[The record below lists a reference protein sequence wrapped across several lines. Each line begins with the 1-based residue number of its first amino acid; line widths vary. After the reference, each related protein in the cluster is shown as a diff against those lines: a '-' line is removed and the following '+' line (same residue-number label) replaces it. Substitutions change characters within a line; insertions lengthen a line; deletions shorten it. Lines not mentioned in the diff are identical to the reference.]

1 MCRETVLPG
10 RFYGYAASRD
20 RPGTVPVRSRH
31 TFVVL
36 ARLFMSHP
44 FSIYTDEVLA
54 FTLGGRR
61 DDAVTPGMPHDGDVS
76 RFRDRVLRTLAA
88 GGMRHVVLFGLGSGC
103 VARVLALSL
112 PPPVE
117 LTVVCLD
124 PALARGAG
132 RIGGLSWIEPE
143 GRARLLCDTSPWA
156 VWLLLW
162 LAGIGARESLAVF
175 SPEPLDSAEKDRL
188 LALKRLFTGTGLVP
202 LPERDSGPVSRPR
215 ISFASVLS
223 PEEPGLED
231 FFAAIP
237 EYVSEAVALW
247 DAPDVPVAARAASA
261 SPLPVRHL
269 ARPLGRDFAA
279 QRNAMLAACQG
290 DWVFF
295 LDADERPD
303 AALTAMLP
311 GLSAMPGAFAFSFP
325 RLTLYPDADHAKI
338 GYGLWPDL
346 QTRFFR
352 RINPD
357 GTMPRFEQP
366 VHERL
371 VGVAGDTAV
380 VPGASIRH
388 LSRLLKD
395 RGTLAAKLRGF
406 DAASGGGVH
415 HRINRDYPFLPR
427 AFFSEL
433 TSGDG
438 AGVLVPPG
446 TWLAAAG

>member
-1 MCRETVLPG
+1 MP
-10 RFYGYAASRD
+10 
-20 RPGTVPVRSRH
+20 
-31 TFVVL
+31 
-36 ARLFMSHP
+36 HP

-54 FTLGGRR
+54 FALGGRQ
-61 DDAVTPGMPHDGDVS
+61 DNAVTPGVPHEGDVF

-103 VARVLALSL
+103 AARVLARSL

-117 LTVVCLD
+117 LTVVCMD
-124 PALARGAG
+124 PALARGAA
-132 RIGGLSWIEPE
+132 RIGGVSWIAPE
-143 GRARLLCDTSPWA
+143 GRARLLCDTSTWA
-156 VWLLLW
+156 AWLLLW
-162 LAGIGARESLAVF
+162 LAGIGARESLTVF
-175 SPEPLDSAEKDRL
+175 SPEPLDPAEKDRL
-188 LALKRLFTGTGLVP
+188 LALERLFAGTGLVP
-202 LPERDSGPVSRPR
+202 LPGCDSGPVTPPR

-223 PEEPGLED
+223 PEEPDLED

-237 EYVSEAVALW
+237 AVASEAVALW
-247 DAPDVPVAARAASA
+247 DAPDVPAAARAACA
-261 SPLPVRHL
+261 SPVPVRHL
-269 ARPLGRDFAA
+269 GRPLGRDFAA

-303 AALTAMLP
+303 AALAAMLP
-311 GLSAMPGAFAFSFP
+311 GLSAMPGVNVFAFP
-325 RLTLYPDADHAKI
+325 RLTLYPDAGHAKI

-352 RINPD
+352 RINSD
-357 GTMPRFEQP
+357 GTMPRFERP

-433 TSGDG
+433 VSGVG
-438 AGVLVPPG
+438 PRVLVPPG
-446 TWLAAAG
+446 TKLAAAG